1 LSDPDFAAMARDEL
15 ARALTLSWRELR
27 GVTPWGDSFEGVS
40 PAGRH
45 VVVERAYIWQGD
57 AGGDILVEVAVY
69 GGASRYD
76 KGETASA
83 VIAKGGT

>member
-1 LSDPDFAAMARDEL
+1 MARDEL
-15 ARALTLSWRELR
+15 ARALTLTWRELR

-40 PAGRH
+40 PDGRD
-45 VVVERAYIWQGD
+45 VIVERSYIWQGEV
-57 AGGDILVEVAVY
+57 GGDILVEIAVY

-83 VIAKGGT
+83 IIAMGGRQQ